1 MLIEYTCN
9 ILQSNI
15 GAFSGNFLATTGE
28 KPGSSDFFLWT
39 ERGDINLSEFKDY
52 NIMLVEF
59 SLRFVLLICLSLMF
73 VVSKR

>member
-15 GAFSGNFLATTGE
+15 GAFSGNFLATTSE